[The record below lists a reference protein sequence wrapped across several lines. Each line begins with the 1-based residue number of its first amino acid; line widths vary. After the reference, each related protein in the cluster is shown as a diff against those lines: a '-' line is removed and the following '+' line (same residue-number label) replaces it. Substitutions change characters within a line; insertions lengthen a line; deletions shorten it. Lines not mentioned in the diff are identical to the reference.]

1 MKIKKTKPGNK
12 DFQRMIQ
19 TLGFDL
25 MNMRIQINA
34 LGGMFA
40 DFVEFTGKKDAFLKH
55 MEKLVSERETEEMAK
70 NSKDDQKVLD

>member
-25 MNMRIQINA
+25 MNMRMQINA
-34 LGGMFA
+34 LGGMVA
-40 DFVEFTGKKDAFLKH
+40 DFVEFTGKKEAFLEH
-55 MEKLVSERETEEMAK
+55 MEKLEAEREAEETGKSLENAEK
-70 NSKDDQKVLD
+70 ALD